1 MATTWQVTSDTP
13 DQLEFDNAGNPVQG
27 HRVAFLTGEG
37 NKGSVFVDDNHY
49 TPAKVRELINAQAV
63 KADAIA
69 NLSGT
74 V

>member
-1 MATTWQVTSDTP
+1 M
-13 DQLEFDNAGNPVQG
+13 QG
-27 HRVAFLTGEG
+27 HRIGFLTGEG

-63 KADAIA
+63 KADTIA
-69 NLSGT
+69 GLSGT